1 MTMSEFVIFIVED
14 DPMYGEMLEYRLKQ
28 NPDYTVYRYMRGKE
42 CLANLYRKPAVVTL
56 DYHLPD
62 MNGREI
68 LQKIRETH
76 PEIAVIMLSSQSDIA
91 TAVNLL
97 REGAYDYFGK
107 DEEAH
112 SRVWNAILKIRENM
126 ALKGE
131 VEELKEKLAGKLAA
145 SKTLLGQSP
154 AIAKIHA
161 LIERAGKTTINVS
174 ITGETGTG
182 KELVAQAIHYGSSRR
197 KKPFV
202 AVNMAAIPKDLMES
216 ELFGHEKGA
225 FTGAIGRKPG
235 KFEEANGG
243 TLFLDEIAELDL
255 ALQSKILRVL
265 QEREVTRIGGSES
278 VRLDIRLLVATHR
291 DLAEAVRN
299 KLFREDLY
307 FRLLGLP
314 IHIPPLR
321 ERGQDILILAK
332 HFADE
337 FCRENQ
343 LPRKT
348 IGPGTR
354 DKLMGYHYPGNV
366 RELKAVVDLAVVMSD
381 GSQISPGDISFPSVG
396 TSKDFLLDESLTLD
410 DYIRKIVKS
419 YMEKY
424 DNNMLTVA
432 KKLGIGKSTL
442 YRMRQNNEI

>member
-1 MTMSEFVIFIVED
+1 MSEFVIFIVED

-28 NPDYTVYRYMRGKE
+28 NPDYTIFRYLKGKDV
-42 CLANLYRKPAVVTL
+42 LANLYRKPSVVTL

-62 MNGREI
+62 MNGREV

-76 PEIAVIMLSSQSDIA
+76 PEISVIMLSSQSDIA

-112 SRVWNAILKIRENM
+112 SRVWNAIVKIRENL

-131 VEELKEKLAGKLAA
+131 VEELREKLAGKLAA

-154 AIAKIHA
+154 AIARIHS
-161 LIERAGKTTINVS
+161 LIERASKTTINVS

-182 KELVAQAIHYGSSRR
+182 KELVAQAIHYGSARR

-265 QEREVTRIGGSES
+265 QEREVTRIGGSEA
-278 VRLDIRLLVATHR
+278 VKLDIRLLVATHR

-348 IGPGTR
+348 IAPGTR

-381 GSQISPGDISFPSVG
+381 GSQIAPGDISFPSVG

-410 DYIRKIVKS
+410 DYIRKIVRS

-432 KKLGIGKSTL
+432 KKLGVGKSTL